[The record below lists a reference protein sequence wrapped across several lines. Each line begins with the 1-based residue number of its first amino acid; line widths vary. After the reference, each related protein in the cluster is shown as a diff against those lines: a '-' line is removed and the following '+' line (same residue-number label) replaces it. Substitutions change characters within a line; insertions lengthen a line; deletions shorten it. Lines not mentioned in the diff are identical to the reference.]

1 MDWVSEIENTL
12 DLSSEG
18 RSAFDDTIASYFSDA
33 AGSSNC
39 NEFDLNVG
47 QKTTASSCPRSEP
60 PPFSHI
66 YYMIHMQCSTHDKT
80 QQQEFSGVISRQ
92 FTWESA

>member
-39 NEFDLNVG
+39 N
-47 QKTTASSCPRSEP
+47 
-60 PPFSHI
+60 
-66 YYMIHMQCSTHDKT
+66 
-80 QQQEFSGVISRQ
+80 
-92 FTWESA
+92 